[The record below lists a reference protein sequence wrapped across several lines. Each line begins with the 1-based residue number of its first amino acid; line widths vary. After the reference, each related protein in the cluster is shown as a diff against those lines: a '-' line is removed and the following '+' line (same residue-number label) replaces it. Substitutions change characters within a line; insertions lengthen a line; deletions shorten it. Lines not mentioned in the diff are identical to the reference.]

1 MIKSYKFILFI
12 FSLFFLQV
20 ISMAQIPNNDFSQK
34 NVNQNSYE
42 KKNLMQENRQELRE
56 SRQEEKLMNIQERQN
71 TRELNQQE
79 RQETRLTSFCERS
92 QISLNNRKERV
103 NNNIQKLST
112 NFDKTNSFINNKIT
126 EFQTLNLNT
135 QNLEN
140 KMSELVK
147 LQDQIISEQSSYSN
161 SLNSFDTNLCLSDRK
176 SYIENLKK
184 LNSDTKNSRTKF
196 GTYTSFL
203 RSQVITEVKKL
214 QESLNST
221 NE

>member
-1 MIKSYKFILFI
+1 MLKSYKFLLFI
-12 FSLFFLQV
+12 FTLFFLQI
-20 ISMAQIPNNDFSQK
+20 ISLAQIPNNDFSQK

-56 SRQEEKLMNIQERQN
+56 SRQEEKQMNIQERQN

-147 LQDQIISEQSSYSN
+147 LQDQIMSEQSSYSN

-184 LNSDTKNSRTKF
+184 LNSDTRNSKTKF